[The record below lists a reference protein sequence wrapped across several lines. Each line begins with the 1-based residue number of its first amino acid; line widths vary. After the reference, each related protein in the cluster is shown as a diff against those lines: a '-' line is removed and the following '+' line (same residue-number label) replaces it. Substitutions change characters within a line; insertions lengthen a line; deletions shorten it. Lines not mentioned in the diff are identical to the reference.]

1 MLRALIIAASFLLA
15 SVALADDFPPGPGP
29 SGVVKATGGVAVT
42 DVFDVAGDVD
52 AFKVS
57 LSKDGRA
64 FGYIDVR
71 DDTITA
77 GQPYTVEL
85 SLRGAAL
92 PPC

>member
-1 MLRALIIAASFLLA
+1 
-15 SVALADDFPPGPGP
+15 V
-29 SGVVKATGGVAVT
+29 TG
-42 DVFDVAGDVD
+42 VFDVAGDVD

-57 LSKDGRA
+57 LPKDGRA
-64 FGYIDVR
+64 FGYIDMR